1 MDCKGYNIKV
11 VEGNEFALLLTLKK
25 RTFTASRP
33 IDEDIDPTALENCV
47 VKVNGVEYTPSIDE
61 QGVTVIMPATL
72 KRTTYNIELT
82 ATYQGSAIRA
92 AYFEA
97 FTIVA
102 WNEQSDAQQYIQGS
116 PVVLEPAYIIG
127 GTLTDAELE
136 QLKQEYREKIAAAE
150 AAKEAAD
157 QAKEDFDE
165 KAEALDN
172 LDNVA
177 QQGTNANAT
186 LTNTQAAAIAANQ
199 YGQTINNKIGDPQS
213 GQADTLFGA
222 IANINIDTST
232 IAKQGTNASA
242 TLTAT
247 QTAATNAY
255 ASAEAAKTGVV
266 EGNDTAISVAKEI
279 RSEVGTGS
287 DTAAESG
294 TLFAVLKWV
303 KDKVKSIF
311 NLIGSPASGQ
321 PATLF
326 AAIAAGGGGG
336 GDAQESTSQEIL
348 SRIGS
353 AGSGQSTTLFGAI
366 GDVALSAQTLQSL
379 ADSWAAMVTNRQSVD
394 GYTFQNGYQVTGSP
408 DILFRKDILKSIND
422 TTTVVISGFTCL
434 RNSSVEDVTM
444 SALES
449 VTGQGAFL
457 NCTSLKTFVAPLLS
471 SITNTE
477 LLSGCSSIESVNL
490 PSLLKATQGGVFTNC
505 TSLKKIQMPLIQSF
519 SNSSMF
525 SGCTNLIDIELGQN
539 ISANFSM
546 ASWNPTNALSSS
558 SSSLVEPGETFANN
572 LEKLL
577 YNIREHIAA
586 NLPDRTGFAA
596 LTITFHANVKAAI
609 QADTTTANAFSN
621 KNWTI
626 A

>member
-25 RTFTASRP
+25 RTFTASTP
-33 IDEDIDPTALENCV
+33 IDEDIDPTALDNCV
-47 VKVNGVEYTPSIDE
+47 VKVNGVEYTPAIDD

-116 PVVLEPAYIIG
+116 PIVLEPAYVIG

-165 KAEALDN
+165 KAENLDN

-177 QQGTNANAT
+177 QQGTNPDANLSATQQAAAYTANYVQLLAKQGTNTNAT
-186 LTNTQAAAIAANQ
+186 LTTAQTAAQSAAQ
-199 YGQTINNKIGDPQS
+199 YGQNINGLIGTPQS
-213 GQADTLFGA
+213 GQPDTLFGA
-222 IANINIDTST
+222 IANITIDTST
-232 IAKQGTNASA
+232 IAQRTDVKD
-242 TLTAT
+242 
-247 QTAATNAY
+247 
-255 ASAEAAKTGVV
+255 
-266 EGNDTAISVAKEI
+266 GNDTAISVAKEI

-321 PATLF
+321 PSTLF

-336 GDAQESTSQEIL
+336 SAAVPEI
-348 SRIGS
+348 SVADTGS
-353 AGSGQSTTLFGAI
+353 AATQELAANTLYIFPNRTN
-366 GDVALSAQTLQSL
+366 DLTLTL
-379 ADSWAAMVTNRQSVD
+379 GTP
-394 GYTFQNGYQVTGSP
+394 VTGEASEYHF
-408 DILFRKDILKSIND
+408 I
-422 TTTVVISGFTCL
+422 
-434 RNSSVEDVTM
+434 VEVGST
-444 SALES
+444 
-449 VTGQGAFL
+449 
-457 NCTSLKTFVAPLLS
+457 
-471 SITNTE
+471 
-477 LLSGCSSIESVNL
+477 L
-490 PSLLKATQGGVFTNC
+490 P
-505 TSLKKIQMPLIQSF
+505 
-519 SNSSMF
+519 
-525 SGCTNLIDIELGQN
+525 
-539 ISANFSM
+539 
-546 ASWNPTNALSSS
+546 
-558 SSSLVEPGETFANN
+558 
-572 LEKLL
+572 
-577 YNIREHIAA
+577 
-586 NLPDRTGFAA
+586 
-596 LTITFHANVKAAI
+596 TITMPTGLTWK
-609 QADTTTANAFSN
+609 SSE
-621 KNWTI
+621 TI
-626 A
+626 AFDANTTYEVSILDNYAIFVVW

>member
-25 RTFTASRP
+25 RTFTASTP

-47 VKVNGVEYTPSIDE
+47 VKVNGVEYTPAIDD

-116 PVVLEPAYIIG
+116 PIVLEPAYVIG

-150 AAKEAAD
+150 QAQEAAE

-165 KAEALDN
+165 KAEQ

-177 QQGTNANAT
+177 QQGTNPDAN
-186 LTNTQAAAIAANQ
+186 LSSTQTAAQGAALNSQIARG
-199 YGQTINNKIGDPQS
+199 YIGTPAS
-213 GQADTLFGA
+213 GQPDTLFKA
-222 IANINIDTST
+222 IANINIDTSNLAQRT
-232 IAKQGTNASA
+232 DVKD
-242 TLTAT
+242 
-247 QTAATNAY
+247 
-255 ASAEAAKTGVV
+255 
-266 EGNDTAISVAKEI
+266 GNDTAIGVAKEI

-311 NLIGSPASGQ
+311 NLIGSPESGQ
-321 PATLF
+321 PSTLF

-348 SRIGS
+348 
-353 AGSGQSTTLFGAI
+353 
-366 GDVALSAQTLQSL
+366 AQVQSL
-379 ADSWAAMVTNRQSVD
+379 SKLLIIPSLG
-394 GYTFQNGYQVTGSP
+394 GYKLSGGIYATSLLDFSYKLSQGSTIIEIY
-408 DILFRKDILKSIND
+408 DD
-422 TTTVVISGFTCL
+422 TTTSIGSGDYA
-434 RNSSVEDVTM
+434 SSVAASSCTKIAFTKLTDTRTAANSLLDYFYGSNSIVEELRLPKVENVGTYQLLRYF
-444 SALES
+444 SALKLADYS
-449 VTGQGAFL
+449 
-457 NCTSLKTFVAPLLS
+457 SLVAGINANS
-471 SITNTE
+471 YMFA
-477 LLSGCSSIESVNL
+477 G
-490 PSLLKATQGGVFTNC
+490 SL
-505 TSLKKIQMPLIQSF
+505 
-519 SNSSMF
+519 
-525 SGCTNLIDIELGQN
+525 NLIDVWFGKN
-539 ISANFSM
+539 
-546 ASWNPTNALSSS
+546 ASGNVLFLDKWSPTNVLASADQ
-558 SSSLVEPGETFANN
+558 TAT
-572 LEKLL
+572 LL
-577 YNIREHIAA
+577 ANIRDHIAA
-586 NLPDRTGFAA
+586 QLPDRTGTTSANFQFSAGIKSAITNEVGGATAA
-596 LTITFHANVKAAI
+596 
-609 QADTTTANAFSN
+609 AFTN
-621 KNWTI
+621 KNWI
-626 A
+626 II

>member
-25 RTFTASRP
+25 RTFTASTP
-33 IDEDIDPTALENCV
+33 IDEDIDPTALDNCV
-47 VKVNGVEYTPSIDE
+47 VKVNGVAYTPAIDD

-82 ATYQGSAIRA
+82 ASYQGSAIRA

-116 PVVLEPAYIIG
+116 PIVLEPAYVIG

-177 QQGTNANAT
+177 QQGTNPDAN
-186 LTNTQAAAIAANQ
+186 LSSTQTAAQGAALNSQIARG
-199 YGQTINNKIGDPQS
+199 YIGTPQS

-266 EGNDTAISVAKEI
+266 DGNDTAISVAKEI

-294 TLFAVLKWV
+294 TLFAILKWV
-303 KDKVKSIF
+303 KDKVKSIY
-311 NLIGSPASGQ
+311 NALTDGTSG
-321 PATLF
+321 L
-326 AAIAAGGGGG
+326 AAIKQAILDNAGTPTMTIPNTT
-336 GDAQESTSQEIL
+336 ASQELAPNTLYIFA
-348 SRIGS
+348 SRS
-353 AGSGQSTTLFGAI
+353 
-366 GDVALSAQTLQSL
+366 
-379 ADSWAAMVTNRQSVD
+379 
-394 GYTFQNGYQVTGSP
+394 
-408 DILFRKDILKSIND
+408 
-422 TTTVVISGFTCL
+422 
-434 RNSSVEDVTM
+434 
-444 SALES
+444 
-449 VTGQGAFL
+449 
-457 NCTSLKTFVAPLLS
+457 
-471 SITNTE
+471 
-477 LLSGCSSIESVNL
+477 
-490 PSLLKATQGGVFTNC
+490 
-505 TSLKKIQMPLIQSF
+505 
-519 SNSSMF
+519 
-525 SGCTNLIDIELGQN
+525 
-539 ISANFSM
+539 
-546 ASWNPTNALSSS
+546 
-558 SSSLVEPGETFANN
+558 
-572 LEKLL
+572 
-577 YNIREHIAA
+577 
-586 NLPDRTGFAA
+586 AA
-596 LTITFHANVKAAI
+596 LTLTLGTPIVGVANEYHLFLVTDSATAPTITWPAGISWNGGSAP
-609 QADTTTANAFSN
+609 
-621 KNWTI
+621 TI
-626 A
+626 ATSKTYEVSILNNVAAYFEV